1 MTRVDF
7 YFNAPGK
14 LEVLSRLVVKA
25 TAAGKR
31 VLIYTQDAAL
41 ARQVDQY
48 LWSAQALSF
57 IPHLPCQHA
66 KAASTPLLIGM
77 DADRIASHDVLIN
90 LDAAVPECFSRFE
103 RVLEIVTDEPGDLEL
118 SRQHYRHF
126 KQKGYSLDTHDLK
139 GRT

>member
-14 LEVLSRLVVKA
+14 LEVLTKLVVKA
-25 TAAGKR
+25 TSAGKC
-31 VLIYTQDAAL
+31 VLIYTQDAAQ
-41 ARQVDQY
+41 ARQVDQF
-48 LWSAQALSF
+48 LWSARVLSF

-66 KAASTPLLIGM
+66 KAADTPVLIGA
-77 DADRIASHDVLIN
+77 DPDRIASPDVLIN

-103 RVLEIVTDEPGDLEL
+103 RVLEIVTEEAGELEL
-118 SRQHYRHF
+118 SRQHYRLF
-126 KQKGYSLDTHDLK
+126 KQKGYALETHDLK